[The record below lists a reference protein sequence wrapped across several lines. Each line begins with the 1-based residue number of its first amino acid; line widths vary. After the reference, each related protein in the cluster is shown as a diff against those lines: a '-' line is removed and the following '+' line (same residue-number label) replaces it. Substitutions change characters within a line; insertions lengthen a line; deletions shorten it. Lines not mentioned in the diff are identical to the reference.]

1 MAAKL
6 KEFWS
11 PRVVGEVND
20 AYIKVAR
27 LKGQLVWHK
36 HEDEDELF
44 LVLRGKLRIELEDR
58 GSVELTDGEFFVVP
72 KGILHNPIADK
83 ECHVLLV
90 ERKTTKH
97 TGNVM
102 TEMTRSIEE
111 QLKPM

>member
-1 MAAKL
+1 M
-6 KEFWS
+6 
-11 PRVVGEVND
+11 
-20 AYIKVAR
+20 
-27 LKGQLVWHK
+27 KGQLVWHK

-44 LVLRGKLRIELEDR
+44 LVLKGKLRIELEDR

-72 KGILHNPIADK
+72 KGISHNPIADK